1 MVRAHVPGK
10 CAEVKPGKCPAFI
23 STKQGTGKTTIVN
36 LFDKMMGGERVMM
49 TANPAGDCFANFNKQ
64 LQETYLINLNE
75 FDQSCSYNKAP
86 LVKQLITDNKVNINI
101 KGVDGY
107 SIQCY
112 HQFII
117 TTNNP
122 TPVQLTEDDRR
133 YVVVQS
139 SNELKGNLE
148 YFRRI
153 NEIIDN
159 PRFRRAIYEHLMDTT
174 AFPDLDKFL
183 SLQPPEETEYSQSFL
198 RTVYKDP
205 VLLWL
210 ENLVRENFVERANIY
225 SQTQPPEI
233 AGPNPYNPNQLRL
246 TGSQALERFINFCEL
261 NRIQHSYKSHIHSRA
276 SHHEQRL
283 MRRRN

>member
-1 MVRAHVPGK
+1 V
-10 CAEVKPGKCPAFI
+10 
-23 STKQGTGKTTIVN
+23 T
-36 LFDKMMGGERVMM
+36 
-49 TANPAGDCFANFNKQ
+49 ANFNKQ
-64 LQETYLINLNE
+64 LQEAYLINLNE

-107 SIQCY
+107 SIQSY
-112 HQFII
+112 HRFII

-159 PRFRRAIYEHLMDTT
+159 PRFRRAFYEHLMDTNV
-174 AFPDLDKFL
+174 FPDLDKFL
-183 SLQPPEETEYSQSFL
+183 SLQPPETEYSQSL
-198 RTVYKDP
+198 RIVYKDP
-205 VLLWL
+205 VLMWL
-210 ENLVRENFVERANIY
+210 ESLVREHFVERANIY
-225 SQTQPPEI
+225 SQCAPPEI
-233 AGPNPYNPNQLRL
+233 AGPNPHNPNQLML

-261 NRIQHSYKSHIHSRA
+261 SRIPHSMKSNTLGLSVTNKGLRGVTKGPHLRIGDTKLYDLSILKEELNITFETETPMIDGGFQQAINR
-276 SHHEQRL
+276 
-283 MRRRN
+283 